1 MLQPTSRCSYV
12 LAIEKAIS
20 CQTESVHLQVMTKKP
35 TSTDVA
41 TLAQVSRSAVSLVL
55 SGRASAA
62 RLSSDTVERVL
73 KAAEALHYRPNASGR
88 SLVRGKT
95 DTIGLIIRDLDLLDV
110 DPVLSLLLSGIV
122 HRCRAGGYQVLVETA
137 RGNGEGDPFGELMDS
152 GRIDGMIVENAD
164 YADPSLRR
172 LIQSGRPVVV
182 FGSQGLDEEN
192 AVGGGEHRTGE
203 MVTEHLMARGRRR
216 IAHITYSSEG
226 IFSVDQRLAGYRA
239 ALATAGV
246 VADPRLVV
254 HANFSMESGYRAMQ
268 QLLALAEPP
277 DAVFIGSDAVAIGA
291 MAAITDAGLSVPADI
306 AVASV
311 DDIEMARFCRPALTS
326 VPINARQSGAEAA
339 SMLIDMMEGKKPEPK
354 RPGPGPQLIVRASSG

>member
-1 MLQPTSRCSYV
+1 
-12 LAIEKAIS
+12 
-20 CQTESVHLQVMTKKP
+20 MTKKP

-55 SGRASAA
+55 TGRAGAA
-62 RLSSDTVERVL
+62 RISSDTVERVL

-122 HRCRAGGYQVLVETA
+122 HRARAGGYQVLVETA

-164 YADPSLRR
+164 YGDPSLRR

-182 FGSQGLDEEN
+182 FGSIGLDEEH

-203 MVTEHLMARGRRR
+203 MVTEHLIAGGRRR

-226 IFSVDQRLAGYRA
+226 IFSVDQRLAGYRT
-239 ALATAGV
+239 ALATAGI
-246 VADPRLVV
+246 AAEPDLVV
-254 HANFSMESGYRAMQ
+254 HANFSMESGYRAMET
-268 QLLALAEPP
+268 LLTRAPRP

-291 MAAITDAGLSVPADI
+291 MAAIKDAGLDIPRDI

-326 VPINARQSGAEAA
+326 VPINARQAGAEAA
-339 SMLIDMMEGKKPEPK
+339 GMLIDMMQG
-354 RPGPGPQLIVRASSG
+354 RPPASKDPAPGPQLVIRASSM